1 MGSRMDFPLPETLDT
16 ADGRPRR
23 LGVEL
28 EFAGLPLAQIS
39 NMVHELYGGTLE
51 RESAFI
57 HHIRDTEWGDFQ
69 VEIDTALLKDR
80 SYLRYLS
87 AIGIE
92 LDASETRDRVEDTL
106 ARLAGTVVPHEIV
119 TPPIPFRDIH
129 RLEALRER
137 LQQAHARGTRA
148 SVLYAFGLHLNP
160 EMATLNG
167 ETILRHL
174 KAFLLLWDWLVT
186 RGEIDWSR
194 RMTPYINEFP
204 AAYCKLVLDDAY
216 EPDTETLLRDY
227 LRYNATRNRA
237 LDLLPA
243 FFELL
248 GDKALEGVPDASLVK
263 ARPAFHYR
271 LPNCRIDEPDW
282 TLADEFKGWVAIE
295 WLASR
300 DALMQTMIHAWR
312 TRTDV
317 AVTSVDQVWADRCR
331 HWLNGF

>member
-1 MGSRMDFPLPETLDT
+1 MPEILDT
-16 ADGRPRR
+16 AAGRPRR

-28 EFAGLPLAQIS
+28 EFAGLPLTDIS
-39 NMVHELYGGTLE
+39 DIVHELYGGTLE
-51 RESAFI
+51 RESAFV
-57 HHIRDTEWGDFQ
+57 HHVRDTEWGDFQ

-119 TPPIPFRDIH
+119 TPPIPFRDVH

-137 LQQAHARGTRA
+137 LQRAQARGTRA

-160 EMATLNG
+160 EMVRLDGA
-167 ETILRHL
+167 TILRHL
-174 KAFLLLWDWLVT
+174 RAFLLLWDWLVT

-204 AAYCKLVLDDAY
+204 LDYRNLVLDETY
-216 EPDTETLLRDY
+216 QPDDTTLLRDY
-227 LRYNATRNRA
+227 LRHNATRNRA
-237 LDLLPA
+237 LDLLPV
-243 FFELL
+243 FRELL
-248 GDKALEGVPDASLVK
+248 GDSAVEGVPDAALVK

-282 TLADEFKGWVAIE
+282 TLADELRGWLAVE
-295 WLASR
+295 WLADR
-300 DALMQTMIHAWR
+300 DALMQTMMHSWR

-317 AVTSVDQVWADRCR
+317 AVSSVDQVWADRCR